1 MLDINLK
8 QNKKIGVLFTLVGGI
23 ASILAVIVYIQRL
36 KHAKEEAKI
45 RALDSEIKKLQLSQ
59 LQKNGD

>member
-8 QNKKIGVLFTLVGGI
+8 QNKKIGILFAIVGGI
-23 ASILAVIVYIQRL
+23 ASTLAIIVYLQRL
-36 KHAKEEAKI
+36 KHGKEEAKI
-45 RALDSEIKKLQLSQ
+45 RALDREIKKLQLSQ

>member
-8 QNKKIGVLFTLVGGI
+8 QNKKIGLLFTLVGVT
-23 ASILAVIVYIQRL
+23 ASVLAIIVYLQRI
-36 KHAKEEAKI
+36 KHAKEEARI
-45 RALDSEIKKLQLSQ
+45 RALDREIKKLQLSQ

>member
-8 QNKKIGVLFTLVGGI
+8 QNQKIGVLFTLVGVT
-23 ASILAVIVYIQRL
+23 ASVLAIIVYLQRL

-45 RALDSEIKKLQLSQ
+45 RALDREIKKLQLAN
-59 LQKNGD
+59 LQKNSD